1 MAAEPRGAHQ
11 GGVKKARPCFSS
23 SWSTRREFS
32 ARQNRR
38 PRPGSSPW
46 GQDPSPATPPTPRE
60 DTSSAD
66 PSRPAWGS
74 PRPAACGVTT
84 GDLASAPGE
93 APPLPPHAHT
103 CTHTPEV
110 PSTGLFGPADSLHR
124 PSAHPR
130 RHGHPVLGAFLPSG
144 TCRTWPQNG
153 TIPGSPLAQRKSAL
167 SLPSCLVTRV
177 WRQ

>member
-1 MAAEPRGAHQ
+1 ME
-11 GGVKKARPCFSS
+11 S
-23 SWSTRREFS
+23 
-32 ARQNRR
+32 RR
-38 PRPGSSPW
+38 PALASLHLGAPGVNL
-46 GQDPSPATPPTPRE
+46 ALVR
-60 DTSSAD
+60 
-66 PSRPAWGS
+66 
-74 PRPAACGVTT
+74 T
-84 GDLASAPGE
+84 GDPAQEAALGARIRAGDSSYPQRRHFLCGPFLASVGLSTSCCLWGDHGRSGVSSRG

-110 PSTGLFGPADSLHR
+110 PSTGLFGPADSLHC

-144 TCRTWPQNG
+144 TCRTWPLNG